1 MTQISDNSNGNGNGN
16 GNGHRDR
23 NGNGNGNGHTPICRQ
38 LAGANGS
45 RRAAL
50 ILHRLGEVRQQE
62 GVSRRT
68 IAQHLGVTIG
78 EVKRQEDARADLSL
92 SLLFDWQQILN
103 VPLPDLLV
111 PPGDFLSPPVLRQA
125 QMIQLMKLAV
135 TIAEQSGEVPTR
147 RLAQRMVDQ
156 LMEIMPEL
164 QDVGSLPATGQQRG
178 PDELGRTAE
187 RTVPDQDVD

>member
-23 NGNGNGNGHTPICRQ
+23 NGNGNGHTPVCRQ

-111 PPGDFLSPPVLRQA
+111 PPGDFLSPPVLQQA
-125 QMIQLMKLAV
+125 QLIQLMKLAV

-187 RTVPDQDVD
+187 RTVPDQDMD